1 MTLRSR
7 WTAAVALAIAW
18 LMAGVSARAQ
28 SETASR
34 SIPPLR
40 AALPAA
46 VEVDYEAG
54 RQKLAEHDF
63 VGALSR
69 FTSAYRQVPDP
80 RLLANMALCEQR
92 LQHCAIATSLFDRA
106 LATGEALFSSAQ
118 LSEIRGLVDAC
129 RSHVGLVKIRVS
141 EAGAAIY
148 VDDLEA
154 GQSPLVSEVLVD
166 EGAHR
171 VRVTKAGYVP
181 LVETVSVA
189 HGARAAVDAVLEPTT
204 RLGALSVRAG
214 PNDEIAIDD
223 QFVAKGSVETRLAS
237 GIHTVT
243 MTSDGKRPYRTRVRI
258 EEGQTRALDVTLEPN
273 RRVPT
278 WLWATGGAVL
288 AASLVVGIASVFHSS
303 NPGP

>member
-7 WTAAVALAIAW
+7 STAAVTLAIAW
-18 LMAGVSARAQ
+18 LMVCVSARAQ

-34 SIPPLR
+34 SIPPLS
-40 AALPAA
+40 ATLPAGA
-46 VEVDYEAG
+46 EVDYEAG

-69 FTSAYRQVPDP
+69 FTNAYRQVPDP
-80 RLLANMALCEQR
+80 RLLANMGLCEQR
-92 LQHCAIATSLFDRA
+92 LQHCARATSLLDRA
-106 LATGEALFSSAQ
+106 LATGEALFSPGQ
-118 LSEIRGLVDAC
+118 RSEIRGLVDAC
-129 RSHVGLVKIRVS
+129 RSHVGRVAIRVS
-141 EAGAAIY
+141 EWGAAIY

-154 GQSPLVSEVLVD
+154 GQSPLASEVLVD

-171 VRVTKAGYVP
+171 VRVAKPGYVP
-181 LVETVSVA
+181 LVETVSVPQ
-189 HGARAAVDAVLEPTT
+189 GARVAVDAVLEPMT
-204 RLGALSVRAG
+204 RLGALSVRVG

-223 QFVAKGSVETRLAS
+223 RFMAKGSVETRVVS

-243 MTSDGKRPYRTRVRI
+243 VTSDGKRPYRSIVRI
-258 EEGQTRALDVTLEPN
+258 EEGQTRTLDVTLEPD

-288 AASLVVGIASVFHSS
+288 AATLVVGIASVFHSS